1 MDKDWN
7 VYLLISNS
15 NKKTYIGAS
24 NNPKK
29 RLRCHNGELVGG
41 AKATKKD
48 RPWEHVFIIS
58 GLDKISALQLEW
70 RLKKK
75 KSTKSNKLISFS
87 GINNKIKNLY
97 EVLNLDKWTSKSK
110 DLSSFNLLITWFKPE
125 YKLDLELPNNI
136 KQTNFINSLVINEI
150 NSGEPESNQ

>member
-1 MDKDWN
+1 MEKDWN

-24 NNPKK
+24 NNPKR
-29 RLRCHNGELVGG
+29 RLKCHNGELVGG
-41 AKATKKD
+41 AKATKID
-48 RPWEHVFIIS
+48 RPWEHIFIIS

-87 GINNKIKNLY
+87 GLNNKIKNLY
-97 EVLNLDKWTSKSK
+97 DVLNLDKWTSKSK
-110 DLSSFNLLITWFKPE
+110 DSSSFNLLIKWYKPE
-125 YKLDLELPNNI
+125 YKLNLSLPDNI
-136 KQTNFINSLVINEI
+136 TQEDII
-150 NSGEPESNQ
+150 